1 MQKIISRLV
10 LPMLLTCSSFSFA
23 AVCNK
28 TISNTALG
36 QLTVPAGA
44 TCTLNMAAVEGS
56 INVQQGENLILNNTA
71 VSGAIQA
78 SAARSLK
85 LVNSSIEG
93 DVNAAQGS
101 AQISL
106 DKAMISGNLYCSS
119 SKLRSSM
126 SSIEGKVVGKCQ

>member
-1 MQKIISRLV
+1 MQKIISQLM
-10 LPMLLTCSSFSFA
+10 LPILLTCSSLSFA

-28 TISNTALG
+28 TMTNTALG

-44 TCTLNMAAVEGS
+44 TCSLNMAAVEGS
-56 INVQQGENLILNNTA
+56 ITVQKGASLILNNSS

-78 SAARSLK
+78 SAAKTLK
-85 LVNSSIEG
+85 LVNSSVEG

-106 DKAMISGNLYCSS
+106 DKTMISGNLYCSS